1 MSSSTLAISTSSIDV
16 TFGAFKAVDDVTIN
30 IEAGRRYS
38 IIGPNGAGKT
48 TLLNVL
54 SGRLSPTR
62 GQVFL
67 GRTDITTMPAHRRLQ
82 AGIGRSFQIVNIF
95 RDLTVRENL
104 KLAAQASRFGSTQP
118 WYKPAT
124 NYQFLDETA
133 DAVIEEVGLQ
143 QYANVLSSTLSH
155 GEQRALELALALA
168 SAPKILLLDEPLAG
182 VGHGRVQQTMELIER
197 VSHGRTILLV
207 EHNMDAV
214 MRFSEQIIVM
224 YAGRVI
230 AQGTPDQVRADPRV
244 QQAYLGS

>member
-1 MSSSTLAISTSSIDV
+1 
-16 TFGAFKAVDDVTIN
+16 
-30 IEAGRRYS
+30 
-38 IIGPNGAGKT
+38 
-48 TLLNVL
+48 
-54 SGRLSPTR
+54 
-62 GQVFL
+62 
-67 GRTDITTMPAHRRLQ
+67 
-82 AGIGRSFQIVNIF
+82 
-95 RDLTVRENL
+95 
-104 KLAAQASRFGSTQP
+104 
-118 WYKPAT
+118 
-124 NYQFLDETA
+124 
-133 DAVIEEVGLQ
+133 
-143 QYANVLSSTLSH
+143 
-155 GEQRALELALALA
+155 LALA

>member
-1 MSSSTLAISTSSIDV
+1 MSSSMLAISTKGLDV
-16 TFGAFKAVDDVTIN
+16 AFGAFKAVDDVTLK
-30 IEAGRRYS
+30 IEVGRRYS

-54 SGRLSPTR
+54 SGRHRPTR
-62 GQVFL
+62 GHVFL
-67 GRTDITTMPAHRRLQ
+67 GQTDITTMPAHRRLQ

-104 KLAAQASRFGSTQP
+104 RLAAQASRFGSAQP
-118 WYKPAT
+118 WYKPARS
-124 NYQFLDETA
+124 YQALDETA

-143 QYANVLSSTLSH
+143 QYANTLSSTLSH

-168 SAPKILLLDEPLAG
+168 SEPKILLLDEPLAG

-214 MRFSEQIIVM
+214 MRFSEQIVVM

-230 AQGTPDQVRADPRV
+230 AQGTPDQVRADPKV